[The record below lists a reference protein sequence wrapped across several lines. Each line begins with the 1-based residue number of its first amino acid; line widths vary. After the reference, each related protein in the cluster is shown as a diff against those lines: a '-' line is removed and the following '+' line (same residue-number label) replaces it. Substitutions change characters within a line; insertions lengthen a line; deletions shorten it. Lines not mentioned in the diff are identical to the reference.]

1 MINIPVYFF
10 IYFLV
15 IFNWHC
21 HSTQNK
27 SWMTIDCSDMS
38 NPVQYKFFVLI
49 DTKLRPKVCLTALV
63 ILRGCHLQCS
73 WYSLLANIYFIFL
86 PDISFHL
93 STVSWTD
100 LKKTFCA
107 YSLFKKEI
115 IVHLHE
121 VSNNTLDYYC
131 KVITFG
137 VHENWRLE

>member
-10 IYFLV
+10 IYYLV

-27 SWMTIDCSDMS
+27 SWMTIDCNDIS
-38 NPVQYKFFVLI
+38 NPVHYKFFVLI
-49 DTKLRPKVCLTALV
+49 DMKFTPSLCSVCLTALV
-63 ILRGCHLQCS
+63 ILRGSHLQCN
-73 WYSLLANIYFIFL
+73 WYSSLANIYFIFL
-86 PDISFHL
+86 PDISFHHL

-115 IVHLHE
+115 IVYLHE
-121 VSNNTLDYYC
+121 VSNNTSDYDYC
-131 KVITFG
+131 
-137 VHENWRLE
+137 